1 MPGQNKG
8 LALSENESRLVTQE
22 GEIVQLVGLSHK
34 SFIIVLKSGETFHTH
49 RGIISHDDVIGK
61 EWGTQIS
68 SHNGSPFFILQPSLT
83 DLLRNTKRATQI
95 MYPKEIGYILLYM
108 GIGPGSK
115 VIEAGTGSGS
125 FTTALAHCVGDIG
138 RVYSYELKEET
149 QASAQRTLKKLG
161 LSENVVFKIRDISHG
176 FDEKNVD
183 AVFLDVSNPYDYL
196 AQVRRSL
203 KSGGHFGCLLPTTN
217 QVIQLLVALRRHD
230 FAFVEVCDVSVR
242 FYKPE
247 PTRFRP
253 TDRMISHTGYLI
265 FARPVLLRSQEVDD
279 KLLREIGLVGIDV
292 ESTESNEDDSES

>member
-1 MPGQNKG
+1 
-8 LALSENESRLVTQE
+8 VTQE

-34 SFIIVLKSGETFHTH
+34 SFMVVLKSGETFHTH
-49 RGIISHDDVIGK
+49 RGIITHDDLIGK
-61 EWGTQIS
+61 EWGTQVL

-83 DLLRNTKRATQI
+83 DLLRNIKRATQI

-108 GIGPGSK
+108 GIGPGSR

-125 FTTALAHCVGDIG
+125 LTTALAHAVGDTGKI
-138 RVYSYELKEET
+138 YTYELKAGT
-149 QASAQRTLKKLG
+149 QVSAQRTLEKLG
-161 LSENVVFKIRDISHG
+161 LSKHVDFKLRDIKEG

-230 FAFVEVCDVSVR
+230 YAFVDVCDVSVR

-253 TDRMISHTGYLI
+253 ADRMISHTGYLI
-265 FARPVLLRSQEVDD
+265 FARPVLLGSEEVDR
-279 KLLREIGLVGIDV
+279 KLLREIGLVGLDV
-292 ESTESNEDDSES
+292 EILEGNEDDTNP